1 MFNEED
7 IARRLDDLTKHL
19 PHDLG
24 CSYTDMA
31 NGFEVL
37 AKIYRGLVEH
47 GMNTPE
53 DVERK
58 IWDMAHKSLGG
69 SNDN

>member
-1 MFNEED
+1 MVDEEEV
-7 IARRLDDLTKHL
+7 ARHLDDLTKHL

-24 CSYTDMA
+24 YSYIDMA
-31 NGFEVL
+31 NGFEVM

-47 GMNTPE
+47 DMNTPD

-58 IWDMAHKSLGG
+58 IWGLIHKSLGG